1 MDSLHFTMN
10 QHVKGKHL
18 SFEERVVIQ
27 TRLKD
32 EKLNVKINQFKEKRR
47 GLSTKD
53 YIELVELV
61 LWIISIIS
69 VTVLGYVH
77 FKEKQQIYFIQL
89 ARQLMIDYVYF
100 YDKELISNEKK
111 LNNVVRAVVTSLEK
125 KGFVV
130 SENDVKNII
139 AGIEKIV
146 TDLRLKQINS

>member
-1 MDSLHFTMN
+1 M
-10 QHVKGKHL
+10 
-18 SFEERVVIQ
+18 
-27 TRLKD
+27 
-32 EKLNVKINQFKEKRR
+32 
-47 GLSTKD
+47 STKD
-53 YIELVELV
+53 YIELVELT

-130 SENDVKNII
+130 SEMM
-139 AGIEKIV
+139 
-146 TDLRLKQINS
+146 

>member
-1 MDSLHFTMN
+1 M
-10 QHVKGKHL
+10 
-18 SFEERVVIQ
+18 
-27 TRLKD
+27 
-32 EKLNVKINQFKEKRR
+32 
-47 GLSTKD
+47 STKD
-53 YIELVELV
+53 YIELVELT
-61 LWIISIIS
+61 LWIISM
-69 VTVLGYVH
+69 TVLGYVH

-146 TDLRLKQINS
+146 TDLRFKQINS

>member
-1 MDSLHFTMN
+1 MF
-10 QHVKGKHL
+10 
-18 SFEERVVIQ
+18 
-27 TRLKD
+27 LKD

-77 FKEKQQIYFIQL
+77 FKEKQQISFIQL

>member
-1 MDSLHFTMN
+1 MVTTFY
-10 QHVKGKHL
+10 
-18 SFEERVVIQ
+18 Q
-27 TRLKD
+27 TGP
-32 EKLNVKINQFKEKRR
+32 N
-47 GLSTKD
+47 GLFIFYQVFNLILQSA
-53 YIELVELV
+53 
-61 LWIISIIS
+61 
-69 VTVLGYVH
+69 
-77 FKEKQQIYFIQL
+77 QIYFIQL

>member
-1 MDSLHFTMN
+1 M
-10 QHVKGKHL
+10 
-18 SFEERVVIQ
+18 
-27 TRLKD
+27 
-32 EKLNVKINQFKEKRR
+32 
-47 GLSTKD
+47 STKD
-53 YIELVELV
+53 YIELVELA

-77 FKEKQQIYFIQL
+77 FKEKQQISFIQL
-89 ARQLMIDYVYF
+89 SRQLMIDYVYF

-146 TDLRLKQINS
+146 TDFRFKQINS

>member
-1 MDSLHFTMN
+1 M
-10 QHVKGKHL
+10 
-18 SFEERVVIQ
+18 
-27 TRLKD
+27 
-32 EKLNVKINQFKEKRR
+32 
-47 GLSTKD
+47 STKD
-53 YIELVELV
+53 YIELVELA
-61 LWIISIIS
+61 LWIISM
-69 VTVLGYVH
+69 TVLGYVH
-77 FKEKQQIYFIQL
+77 FKEKQQISFIQL

-146 TDLRLKQINS
+146 TDLRFKQINS

>member
-1 MDSLHFTMN
+1 M
-10 QHVKGKHL
+10 
-18 SFEERVVIQ
+18 
-27 TRLKD
+27 
-32 EKLNVKINQFKEKRR
+32 
-47 GLSTKD
+47 STTD
-53 YIELVELV
+53 YIELVELA
-61 LWIISIIS
+61 LWIISM
-69 VTVLGYVH
+69 TVLGYVH
-77 FKEKQQIYFIQL
+77 FKEKQQISFIQL

-146 TDLRLKQINS
+146 TDLRFKQINS

>member
-1 MDSLHFTMN
+1 M
-10 QHVKGKHL
+10 
-18 SFEERVVIQ
+18 
-27 TRLKD
+27 
-32 EKLNVKINQFKEKRR
+32 
-47 GLSTKD
+47 STKD
-53 YIELVELV
+53 YIELVELT
-61 LWIISIIS
+61 LWIISM
-69 VTVLGYVH
+69 TVLGYVH
-77 FKEKQQIYFIQL
+77 FKEKQQIFFIQL

-146 TDLRLKQINS
+146 TDLRFKQINS

>member
-1 MDSLHFTMN
+1 M
-10 QHVKGKHL
+10 
-18 SFEERVVIQ
+18 
-27 TRLKD
+27 
-32 EKLNVKINQFKEKRR
+32 
-47 GLSTKD
+47 STKD
-53 YIELVELV
+53 YIELVELA

-77 FKEKQQIYFIQL
+77 FKKKQQIYFIQL

-146 TDLRLKQINS
+146 TDLRLKQINSKSNRGEQTSLSLFCIALEI

>member
-1 MDSLHFTMN
+1 MIDNSMLDSSLVAMLNSNMF
-10 QHVKGKHL
+10 
-18 SFEERVVIQ
+18 
-27 TRLKD
+27 LKD

-100 YDKELISNEKK
+100 YDKELISSEKK